1 MSEPILLTSTEQFSQ
16 WVDDQRVK
24 HGMSRRKL
32 LKLAGLSHATMTK
45 VSWNGDMRMS
55 TVAHIAHVFGYKIAL
70 IRDTE
75 RDEAY
80 AMAQKSPALSG
91 EAHDTVEGVGD

>member
-1 MSEPILLTSTEQFSQ
+1 MSEPILLISPDQFSR
-16 WVDDQRVK
+16 WVDDQRVTNDL
-24 HGMSRRKL
+24 SRRKL

-45 VSWNGDMRMS
+45 VSESGDIRMS

-91 EAHDTVEGVGD
+91 EAHDTVGVVGD

>member
-1 MSEPILLTSTEQFSQ
+1 MSEPILLISTDQFAQ
-16 WVDDQRVK
+16 WVDDQRVT
-24 HGMSRRKL
+24 HDMSRRKL

-45 VSWNGDMRMS
+45 VSESGDVRMS
-55 TVAHIAHVFGYKIAL
+55 TVANIAHVFGYKIAL

-80 AMAQKSPALSG
+80 ATAQKSPALSG
-91 EAHDTVEGVGD
+91 EALVTGGVIGD

>member
-1 MSEPILLTSTEQFSQ
+1 MSEPIPLISTDQFAQ
-16 WVDDQRVK
+16 WVDDQRVINDL
-24 HGMSRRKL
+24 SRRKL

-45 VSWNGDMRMS
+45 VSESGDIRMS

-91 EAHDTVEGVGD
+91 EAHNTVEVVGD